1 MQGFQLR
8 RPGQFIEFMYL
19 LPICPMAIGPLC
31 FLLITYLLLTII
43 LYYFITQTYLWT
55 LISSFNQHLST
66 KSTHYLSKLFPRL
79 NNTAFSLLR
88 KVNYVGQ
95 QGNLGNS
102 LLVAN
107 QSWAIWKVVYHVILS
122 LLLSRVNT
130 GYFLSNRC
138 IIYSIESKCGCHLVK
153 FLQKQ
158 FDVQNE

>member
-1 MQGFQLR
+1 
-8 RPGQFIEFMYL
+8 
-19 LPICPMAIGPLC
+19 MAIGPLC

-43 LYYFITQTYLWT
+43 LCYFITQTYLWT
-55 LISSFNQHLST
+55 IIRPFNQHLSSN
-66 KSTHYLSKLFPRL
+66 STQMLMNYLSNVFPRL
-79 NNTAFSLLR
+79 NNRAFSLFR

-122 LLLSRVNT
+122 LLLSRVRT
-130 GYFLSNRC
+130 GFFLSDRY
-138 IIYSIESKCGCHLVK
+138 IISKCDNYWLSFDLSFCKKVK